1 MIHRRK
7 GRKLKRTASHRKA
20 TLSNLSVSLIK
31 NKKLRTTLAKARE
44 LRTFFESLITKSRKA
59 YSLKDSR
66 KEYSVHLRREVNKF
80 LKDREAVKTLF
91 DEIAP
96 KVLERQ
102 GGYLRVL
109 KMGRRLGDAAEVA
122 IVELVDYNVE
132 QAEQKGKEKESA
144 EEVKKPKTKS
154 KAKKTTTKKTSV
166 KKTTSKKTSKPKKKE
181 ETAD

>member
-7 GRKLKRTASHRKA
+7 GRKLNRTASHRRA

-31 NKKLRTTLAKARE
+31 YKKLRTTLAKAKE
-44 LRTFFESLITKSRKA
+44 LRIFFESLVTKSRKA
-59 YSLKDSR
+59 YSLKDSK

-96 KVLERQ
+96 KVIDRQ

-109 KMGRRLGDAAEVA
+109 KMGRRLGDSAEVA
-122 IVELVDYNVE
+122 IVELVDYNIE
-132 QAEQKGKEKESA
+132 QAEQKVKEKSS
-144 EEVKKPKTKS
+144 EEDGKKS
-154 KAKKTTTKKTSV
+154 KAKPKAKAKSKTKTSTKK
-166 KKTTSKKTSKPKKKE
+166 KTAKSRKKE
-181 ETAD
+181 EAVEE